1 MKDNRFN
8 PIDPSRE
15 NGRMYPNHS
24 PKLDI
29 DMLLLQSAMLAK
41 KEERRLNIAGWTMG
55 ICFVIGLLFV
65 IFN

>member
-1 MKDNRFN
+1 MKDIRYN

-15 NGRMYPNHS
+15 NGRIYPNHS
-24 PKLDI
+24 AYVDV
-29 DMLLLQSAMLAK
+29 DMVLLQSAMLAK
-41 KEERRLNIAGWTMG
+41 KEEKRLNIAGWTMG